1 MMKLHNAVNFIK
13 TETMIELIELVSPDL
28 KQTVGFYSGLLGL
41 EMLEAGPGKAAFQLG
56 ETRLEF
62 MEDPTIEP
70 VYHMAFD
77 IPKNK
82 LQEALDWF
90 ASRLEILSLPDGG
103 RIMNFANWNAES
115 FYFFDTT
122 GNLLECIVRHD
133 RKEETT
139 AAFSA
144 QQLLRVSELGI
155 VTEHVPTLVEKLQ
168 TEHGLLPFVKQP
180 VLENFAAIEDETGLL
195 ILSQEGRN
203 WFPTQLPAKSFYWK
217 LQLSVRK
224 EEAGNPSVLKRLA
237 SSQL

>member
-1 MMKLHNAVNFIK
+1 
-13 TETMIELIELVSPDL
+13 MIALIELVSPDL
-28 KQTVGFYSGLLGL
+28 KQTIGFYADLLGL
-41 EMLEAGPGKAAFQLG
+41 EMLDAGPDKAAFQLG

-90 ASRLEILSLPDGG
+90 ADRLEVLPLPDGG

-133 RKEETT
+133 QQEE
-139 AAFSA
+139 ANAPFGPE
-144 QQLLRVSELGI
+144 QLLRVSELGI
-155 VTEHVPTLVEKLQ
+155 VTEHVPTLVDKLQ

-180 VLENFAAIEDETGLL
+180 VLENFAAIGDETGLL

-237 SSQL
+237 SAQL

>member
-1 MMKLHNAVNFIK
+1 MKIQNASNFIK
-13 TETMIELIELVSPDL
+13 TEKMIALIELVSPDL
-28 KQTVGFYSGLLGL
+28 KQTIGFYSGLLGL
-41 EMLEAGPGKAAFQLG
+41 DIVEAVPGKAAFQLG

-62 MEDPTIEP
+62 IEYPTSEP
-70 VYHMAFD
+70 VYHIAFD

-90 ASRLEILSLPDGG
+90 AARLEVLSLPDGG

-133 RKEETT
+133 RQEE
-139 AAFSA
+139 ASGPFGAE
-144 QQLLRVSELGI
+144 QLLRVSELGI
-155 VTEHVPTLVEKLQ
+155 VTSHVPSLAEKL
-168 TEHGLLPFVKQP
+168 EIEYGLLPFVKQP
-180 VLENFAAIEDETGLL
+180 VLENFAAIGDETGLL

-224 EEAGNPSVLKRLA
+224 EEAGNPSELKRLA
-237 SSQL
+237 SAQL

>member
-1 MMKLHNAVNFIK
+1 
-13 TETMIELIELVSPDL
+13 MIASIELVSPDL
-28 KQTVGFYSGLLGL
+28 KQTIGFYAGLLGL
-41 EMLEAGPGKAAFQLG
+41 ELVETVPGKAAFQLG

-90 ASRLEILSLPDGG
+90 ASRLEVLPLPDGG

-133 RKEETT
+133 RHEE
-139 AAFSA
+139 ANAPFDA
-144 QQLLRVSELGI
+144 KQLLRVSELGI
-155 VTEHVPTLVEKLQ
+155 VTEHVPTLVEKLE

-180 VLENFAAIEDETGLL
+180 VLENFAAIGDETGLL
-195 ILSQEGRN
+195 ILSEEGRS
-203 WFPTQLPAKSFYWK
+203 WFPTLLPAKSFYWK

-224 EEAGNPSVLKRLA
+224 EEAGNPSVLKRLDSA
-237 SSQL
+237 QL